1 MIWACA
7 QTTLTQF
14 DRKGDHFMLSPMHTR
29 FIHDAYPDALITFTQ
44 RAYWHTPILSCDI
57 LGILPMIGILCP
69 TPHFWPSLLQ

>member
-29 FIHDAYPDALITFTQ
+29 FIHDAYPDALITFT
-44 RAYWHTPILSCDI
+44 
-57 LGILPMIGILCP
+57 
-69 TPHFWPSLLQ
+69 